1 MSSLFQSVPSR
12 TRADRL
18 GGLVRTLVANPDPP
32 MVAGIEQLDGDT
44 GVLHVK
50 TLEPSDPVVDLF
62 GLVAPDSWDG
72 LAVTARGHS
81 LLTPTD
87 VVLAVAFT
95 RRGEAVIA
103 FTPEDSETPR
113 VDHTRTHELSGH
125 VPDALR
131 RALGMPNPPPE
142 RPLVELLS
150 LQWLDRLAGQS
161 TKEPGRLGWADVV
174 GLHPAV
180 ATLDE
185 VVSGD
190 HQVARSLGT
199 DDIIGLAE
207 DHLVMIGRSFAQQGS
222 WQRLRSA
229 YADYESVKPDTVDWS
244 DPPLGLTPEAAAWMD
259 DGMFSRWVLGGYPP
273 LDDLRAIANETL
285 PITVARRVDA
295 TLAAWG
301 LSADTAPAA
310 S

>member
-1 MSSLFQSVPSR
+1 
-12 TRADRL
+12 
-18 GGLVRTLVANPDPP
+18 
-32 MVAGIEQLDGDT
+32 
-44 GVLHVK
+44 
-50 TLEPSDPVVDLF
+50 
-62 GLVAPDSWDG
+62 
-72 LAVTARGHS
+72 
-81 LLTPTD
+81 
-87 VVLAVAFT
+87 
-95 RRGEAVIA
+95 
-103 FTPEDSETPR
+103 
-113 VDHTRTHELSGH
+113 
-125 VPDALR
+125 
-131 RALGMPNPPPE
+131 
-142 RPLVELLS
+142 
-150 LQWLDRLAGQS
+150 
-161 TKEPGRLGWADVV
+161 
-174 GLHPAV
+174 
-180 ATLDE
+180 
-185 VVSGD
+185 
-190 HQVARSLGT
+190 LGT